1 MLNCVGLLFNK
12 SPGGWPEYSLLSHPK
27 TLILHH
33 EPDQLEFNASITVYR
48 GAARG
53 ELAKLPNI
61 LHSLIGVDRQVA
73 AGEVS
78 NCGWSRRSQPSAAKA
93 SALQS
98 AGDVRARSHQSP
110 QKAGAIVF
118 NHQYDRPLVKTIMPW
133 RYPAVLVTDLFRI
146 GRVEGGLEAV
156 GIGLRQFNPID
167 VKV

>member
-1 MLNCVGLLFNK
+1 MDSDLHAPQETKKADATKSPFQGFNRVGLLFNG

-78 NCGWSRRSQPSAAKA
+78 NCG
-93 SALQS
+93 
-98 AGDVRARSHQSP
+98 
-110 QKAGAIVF
+110 
-118 NHQYDRPLVKTIMPW
+118 
-133 RYPAVLVTDLFRI
+133 
-146 GRVEGGLEAV
+146 
-156 GIGLRQFNPID
+156 
-167 VKV
+167 